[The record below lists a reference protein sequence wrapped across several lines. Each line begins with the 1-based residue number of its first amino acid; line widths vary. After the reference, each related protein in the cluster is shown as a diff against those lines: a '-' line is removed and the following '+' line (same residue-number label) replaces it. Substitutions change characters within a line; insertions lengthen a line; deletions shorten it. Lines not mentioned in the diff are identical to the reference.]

1 MLLNPFTGF
10 CKFHLMNWKTHIEQL
25 MEAGA
30 TPALIADRIGVTAN
44 AVREIL
50 AGRTKSPRADAAFKL
65 AKLTAADFAQSADD
79 AEAAA

>member
-1 MLLNPFTGF
+1 MLLTGATGF
-10 CKFHLMNWKTHIEQL
+10 CSFRRMDWKTHIEQL

-44 AVREIL
+44 AVREVL

-65 AKLTAADFAQSADD
+65 AKLTASDFGPAPEKVA
-79 AEAAA
+79 